1 MICSEAHEYLFAFL
15 DNELDAS
22 LSMDFQHHID
32 HCAVC
37 AREIEIERT
46 IREQLIC
53 SLKTQD
59 SEMPFNKHALKQII
73 RQNKTSVMRS
83 RLVSRRTV
91 LAACAVVVFA
101 VGITSHFVMQYVDDT
116 EDHCKFVNLV
126 VSDFKHFLQ
135 EGQPIH
141 FASSNANAV
150 SDWLL
155 RQTDLEVVL
164 PSAKGPHCKL
174 LGARRC
180 KIEGR
185 AAAFIVYEIQ
195 GTPVSLLAVTGRNG
209 DLKQMNQIEY
219 NDQIHW
225 VDHFK
230 DISVVAY
237 RRNNLVYAMVSKLN
251 KDELIHFLSGIAD
264 ESN

>member
-1 MICSEAHEYLFAFL
+1 MICSEAREYLFAFL

-22 LSMDFQHHID
+22 LSMEFQRHID

-37 AREIEIERT
+37 AREVEIERV
-46 IREQLIC
+46 IREQLVC
-53 SLKTQD
+53 ALKTQD

-73 RQNKTSVMRS
+73 RQSKTSVMQP
-83 RLVSRRTV
+83 RLMSRRTV
-91 LAACAVVVFA
+91 LAACAAVVFA
-101 VGITSHFVMQYVDDT
+101 VGITSHFVMQYVGGT

-135 EGQPIH
+135 EGRPIH

-155 RQTDLEVVL
+155 QQTDLEVVL
-164 PSAKGPHCKL
+164 PIAKGPYCKL
-174 LGARRC
+174 LGARKC
-180 KIEGR
+180 KIEGQV
-185 AAAFIVYEIQ
+185 AAFVVYEMQ
-195 GTPVSLLAVTGRNG
+195 GTPVSLLAVTGRS
-209 DLKQMNQIEY
+209 DTLKQMAQIEH
-219 NDQIHW
+219 NGRIHW

-237 RRNNLVYAMVSKLN
+237 RQNNLVYAMVSKLN
-251 KDELIHFLSGIAD
+251 KDKLIHFLSGAVD

>member
-1 MICSEAHEYLFAFL
+1 MICSETSEYLFAFL

-37 AREIEIERT
+37 AREVEIERA
-46 IREQLIC
+46 INGQLAC
-53 SLKTQD
+53 ALKTQG
-59 SEMPFNKHALKQII
+59 SEIPFNKHAIKQII
-73 RQNKTSVMRS
+73 RQNKTSAMRF

-91 LAACAVVVFA
+91 LAACAA
-101 VGITSHFVMQYVDDT
+101 VIIVAGIASHFVMQYVGDT
-116 EDHCKFVNLV
+116 RNHSEFVNLV
-126 VSDFKHFLQ
+126 VADFKHFLQ

-141 FASSNANAV
+141 FASSNASAV

-155 RQTDLEVVL
+155 QQTDLEVVL
-164 PSAKGPHCKL
+164 PDIKGKHCKL
-174 LGARRC
+174 IGARKC
-180 KIEGR
+180 EIQGEP
-185 AAAFIVYEIQ
+185 AAFVVYEMH
-195 GTPVSLLAVTGRNG
+195 GTPVSLLAITGLNS

-219 NDQIHW
+219 NGQIHW
-225 VDHFK
+225 VDNFD

-237 RRNNLVYAMVSKLN
+237 RQNNLVYAIVSKLKKN
-251 KDELIHFLSGIAD
+251 ELIHFPSGAFN

>member
-1 MICSEAHEYLFAFL
+1 MICSETSEYLFAFL

-37 AREIEIERT
+37 AREVEIERA
-46 IREQLIC
+46 IHGQLAC
-53 SLKTQD
+53 ALKTQG
-59 SEMPFNKHALKQII
+59 SEIPFNKHAVKQII
-73 RQNKTSVMRS
+73 RQTKTSVVQP

-91 LAACAVVVFA
+91 LAACAAVIVA
-101 VGITSHFVMQYVDDT
+101 VGIASYFVKQYLDDT
-116 EDHCKFVNLV
+116 KNHSKFVNLV
-126 VSDFKHFLQ
+126 VTDFKHFLQ

-155 RQTDLEVVL
+155 QQTDLEVVL
-164 PSAKGPHCKL
+164 PSINGTNCKL
-174 LGARRC
+174 IGARKC
-180 KIEGR
+180 EIQGEP
-185 AAAFIVYEIQ
+185 AAFVVYEMR
-195 GTPVSLLAVTGRNG
+195 GTPVSLLAVTGYNSN
-209 DLKQMNQIEY
+209 LKEMNQIEY
-219 NDQIHW
+219 NDRTHW

-237 RRNNLVYAMVSKLN
+237 RRNNLVYAMTSKLN
-251 KDELIHFLSGIAD
+251 KDELIHFLSGAVD

>member
-1 MICSEAHEYLFAFL
+1 MICSEAREYLFAFL
-15 DNELDAS
+15 DNELDAP

-37 AREIEIERT
+37 AREIEIERA
-46 IREQLIC
+46 IHGQLAC
-53 SLKTQD
+53 SLKTMD
-59 SEMPFNKHALKQII
+59 SGISFDKYALKQII
-73 RQNKTSVMRS
+73 GQNKTSVMWS

-91 LAACAVVVFA
+91 LAACAAVVFA
-101 VGITSHFVMQYVDDT
+101 VGIASHFVMQYVGDT
-116 EDHCKFVNLV
+116 KDHSKFVNLV

-141 FASSNANAV
+141 FASSNVNAV

-155 RQTDLEVVL
+155 QQTDLEVVL
-164 PSAKGPHCKL
+164 TSIKGKHCKL
-174 LGARRC
+174 IGARRC
-180 KIEGR
+180 EIEGQ
-185 AAAFIVYEIQ
+185 AAAFIVYEMK

-209 DLKQMNQIEY
+209 DLKQMNQVEY

-251 KDELIHFLSGIAD
+251 KNELIHFLSGAVD

>member
-1 MICSEAHEYLFAFL
+1 MICSEAREYLFAFL

-22 LSMDFQHHID
+22 LSMEFQHHID

-37 AREIEIERT
+37 AREAEIERV
-46 IREQLIC
+46 IREQLVC
-53 SLKTQD
+53 ALKTQD
-59 SEMPFNKHALKQII
+59 SEIPFNKHAIKHII
-73 RQNKTSVMRS
+73 RQNKASIFHRS
-83 RLVSRRTV
+83 LMSRRTF
-91 LAACAVVVFA
+91 LAACAAVVVA
-101 VGITSHFVMQYVDDT
+101 VGITSHFVMQYVGDT
-116 EDHCKFVNLV
+116 KDHCKFVNLV
-126 VSDFKHFLQ
+126 VSDFEHFLQ

-141 FASSNANAV
+141 FASSNASAV
-150 SDWLL
+150 SNWLL
-155 RQTDLEVVL
+155 HQTDLEVVL
-164 PSAKGPHCKL
+164 PEAKGPYCKL

-185 AAAFIVYEIQ
+185 PAAFVVYEMK

-209 DLKQMNQIEY
+209 DLKQMNQVEY

-251 KDELIHFLSGIAD
+251 KNELIHFLSGAVD

>member
-1 MICSEAHEYLFAFL
+1 MICSEAREYLFAFL

-22 LSMDFQHHID
+22 LSMEFQHHID
-32 HCAVC
+32 HCPVC

-46 IREQLIC
+46 ILDQLVC
-53 SLKTQD
+53 LLKTQD
-59 SEMPFNKHALKQII
+59 SEIPFNKHALKQII

-91 LAACAVVVFA
+91 LAACAAVVFA
-101 VGITSHFVMQYVDDT
+101 VGIASYFVMQYVDDT

-155 RQTDLEVVL
+155 QQTDLEVIL
-164 PSAKGPHCKL
+164 PSVKGKYCKL
-174 LGARRC
+174 IGARKC
-180 KIEGR
+180 KIEGQ
-185 AAAFIVYEIQ
+185 AAAFVVYEMK

-209 DLKQMNQIEY
+209 DLKQMNQVEY

-225 VDHFK
+225 MDHFK

-251 KDELIHFLSGIAD
+251 KDVLIHFLSGAVD